1 MLEYPG
7 IPKGVAI
14 AIDDL
19 VDNCAEIKE
28 GQEVVLQAHVD
39 GTCGGDNLV
48 DPQVLSW
55 LQAAIQRRGANV
67 SMLWIDEPFGPPHEW
82 RLPRIFMAALEACDV
97 IIKPQ

>member
-19 VDNCAEIKE
+19 VDNCAGIKK

-39 GTCGGDNLV
+39 
-48 DPQVLSW
+48 
-55 LQAAIQRRGANV
+55 
-67 SMLWIDEPFGPPHEW
+67 
-82 RLPRIFMAALEACDV
+82 
-97 IIKPQ
+97 